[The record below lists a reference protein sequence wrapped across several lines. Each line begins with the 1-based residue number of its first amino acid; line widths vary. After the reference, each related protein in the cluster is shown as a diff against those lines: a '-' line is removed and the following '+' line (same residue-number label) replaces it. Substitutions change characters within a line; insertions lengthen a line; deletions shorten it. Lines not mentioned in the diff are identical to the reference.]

1 MAVPKK
7 SKRQL
12 QNRDLMVNNFEAR
25 RKIKNQKIKGQ
36 VLQRIQDDSKQNA
49 GVLGK

>member
-12 QNRDLMVNNFEAR
+12 QNRDLMVKIFEAR
-25 RKIKNQKIKGQ
+25 KKIKNQKVKEQ
-36 VLQRIQDDSKQNA
+36 VLQRIKDDSKQND
-49 GVLGK
+49 GILGQ